1 MTNIATLLVQII
13 PVLFRKS
20 EKFLFVRPVLMT
32 FSPGHGK
39 LNVFDYNYEF
49 GYKSMDIVLESIPLV
64 FAGYEPS
71 SFHIY

>member
-1 MTNIATLLVQII
+1 M
-13 PVLFRKS
+13 
-20 EKFLFVRPVLMT
+20 E
-32 FSPGHGK
+32 K